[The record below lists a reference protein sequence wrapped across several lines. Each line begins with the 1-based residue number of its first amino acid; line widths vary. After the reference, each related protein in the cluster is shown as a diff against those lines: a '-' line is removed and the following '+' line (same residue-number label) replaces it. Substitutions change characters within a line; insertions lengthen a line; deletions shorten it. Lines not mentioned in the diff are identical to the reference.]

1 MKAAAAQQL
10 QLLELQRHEIE
21 AELVAAAIKSSPV
34 AVRVE
39 ELTVGLRDLSAEL
52 VRLRTEAEDLTR
64 EIKRAEQD
72 LDRLQQRKRRDEQA
86 MNSGASAKVQR
97 ELAHEAQALQ
107 RRIADAEDAELDL
120 MERQEG
126 IKERLATAEQQ
137 VSDAEMAMTA
147 AQADRDSEL
156 IQLRQSA
163 HEHQQA
169 VTELAAA
176 IATDL
181 ISAYRQS
188 RNAMGIAA
196 AQFVNGRCL
205 GCRLSIPPVE
215 AAAVEAAA
223 ADEVVWC
230 DECGCILIRDAS

>member
-86 MNSGASAKVQR
+86 
-97 ELAHEAQALQ
+97 
-107 RRIADAEDAELDL
+107 IADAEDAELDL